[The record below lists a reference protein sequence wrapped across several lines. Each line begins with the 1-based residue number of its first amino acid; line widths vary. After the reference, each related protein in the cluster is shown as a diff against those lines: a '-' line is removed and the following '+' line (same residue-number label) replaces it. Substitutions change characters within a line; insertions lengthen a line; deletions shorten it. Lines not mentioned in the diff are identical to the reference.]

1 MLRTFNHRLA
11 RPPPML
17 GSGVSTGVIFTLSA
31 ARSAGYPSAAR
42 VKGNAHLQHVVLI

>member
-11 RPPPML
+11 RPPPMI
-17 GSGVSTGVIFTLSA
+17 GSEVNTGVIFTPSA
-31 ARSAGYPSAAR
+31 ARSAGFQSAAR